1 MTLKDVWPLLN
12 DGYIEL
18 KFSYQDTLVIG
29 LKDQIVSA
37 AIYQYGIWEADVE
50 LISSKKYPFG
60 IDEAKVSD
68 EVYGLLVILSS
79 VEC

>member
-1 MTLKDVWPLLN
+1 MTLKDVWPLLI

-18 KFSYQDTLVIG
+18 KFCYQDTLVIG

-37 AIYQYGIWEADVE
+37 IDQYGIWESYVE
-50 LISSKKYPFG
+50 LISSKKYPFC
-60 IDEAKVSD
+60 IDEAKFSD

>member
-1 MTLKDVWPLLN
+1 MTLKDVWPLLI

-37 AIYQYGIWEADVE
+37 IDQYGIWEADVE